1 MNPGAFQT
9 QANWVMFLCYF
20 ILCHCCIVL
29 VLEHRYAWQ
38 KSTHT
43 LKYLDLANHRS
54 NQSNVFNIV
63 WWCVEFCHV
72 PPHPPSLML
81 SLHLSL
87 PVSLSLSPCQPLPLL
102 FSNAGWFV
110 KKIRKN
116 KRSLKVIYLLLIYTD
131 NLLQYFPAIL
141 GVHIPRDKIMVS
153 PCFSK
158 FLHSSYSLTS
168 LRILLFWQ
176 YLLTHI

>member
-1 MNPGAFQT
+1 MLGNTHPEIPWFSKLQKQPVKCFEYCLMMWGVLSCTSASSFTDAF
-9 QANWVMFLCYF
+9 
-20 ILCHCCIVL
+20 
-29 VLEHRYAWQ
+29 
-38 KSTHT
+38 SP
-43 LKYLDLANHRS
+43 S
-54 NQSNVFNIV
+54 QS
-63 WWCVEFCHV
+63 
-72 PPHPPSLML
+72 
-81 SLHLSL
+81 
-87 PVSLSLSPCQPLPLL
+87 VSLSLSPCQPLPFL

-141 GVHIPRDKIMVS
+141 GVHIPTDKIMVS

-158 FLHSSYSLTS
+158 FLHSSYIITS

-176 YLLTHI
+176 YLLTHIGI